1 MYVFGKDGKKELRGG
16 EPVKRPPGAK
26 PPCRGCPK
34 KSPEQAHE
42 YELSPRNRRLYWYY
56 LRHRATGC
64 EPMDEVTRE
73 RFAIIDPIVRSAEN
87 GALAQSIVTGM
98 VALFGKK

>member
-1 MYVFGKDGKKELRGG
+1 
-16 EPVKRPPGAK
+16 
-26 PPCRGCPK
+26 
-34 KSPEQAHE
+34 
-42 YELSPRNRRLYWYY
+42 
-56 LRHRATGC
+56 
-64 EPMDEVTRE
+64 MDDVTRE